1 MNQIGAPMM
10 DRPQVPGTPVMFV
23 CGDDLAAKQTT
34 VALISELNF
43 EVVDVGDYC
52 LGYQLTRCEEEPDRF
67 ILRILWT
74 STDDHLNG
82 FRPSAQFRSFFP
94 PIRPYVND
102 IEEMQHYAV
111 VEGLDSGPNAASRRA
126 T

>member
-1 MNQIGAPMM
+1 VTVEYIRYRIDPPRQEA
-10 DRPQVPGTPVMFV
+10 FV
-23 CGDDLAAKQTT
+23 AAYREAAK
-34 VALISELNF
+34 ALDDSQ
-43 EVVDVGDYC
+43 YC
-52 LGYQLTRCEEEPDRF
+52 LSYQLTKCEEEPDRF

-82 FRPSAQFRSFFP
+82 FRKSTQFGTFFP

-111 VEGLDSGPNAASRRA
+111 VPGLDSDANASSSRA